1 MVVRTV
7 RRIFYNLIFNELDYN
22 SDFLILTCAM
32 AMGLAFQ
39 ITRQDFQAARSAFI
53 SRNYELMN
61 ILANRLMTNAV
72 LGKHAER
79 ECAVPGFFLKE
90 IALNAGNCP
99 PEGSGNERI
108 LRSGE
113 RFIRVLDQAFKETPD
128 LETMWSGYAVFV
140 DGVRSAGKHEVEA
153 KAYKD
158 VPEFTGGVID
168 YLINDLLSIE
178 EVCQENSRILTGML
192 SEVNRLVLS
201 HGAQQSDLVSWCL
214 LRAVER
220 LHTYHVFSCIG
231 HGQWDVQVLKA
242 RSEPY
247 VVRLK
252 ECYQGVFKQKGLT
265 KEATDFL
272 CDLILQWRVAFIR
285 YLEGNHPTGVKERR
299 EVELPQDAKQKIT
312 ETISE
317 ILTKNLTPTGQKKPN

>member
-1 MVVRTV
+1 
-7 RRIFYNLIFNELDYN
+7 
-22 SDFLILTCAM
+22 
-32 AMGLAFQ
+32 MGLAFQ

-53 SRNYELMN
+53 SGNYELMN

-90 IALNAGNCP
+90 IALNAGN
-99 PEGSGNERI
+99 ERI
-108 LRSGE
+108 LLSGE

-192 SEVNRLVLS
+192 TEVNRLVRS

-220 LHTYHVFSCIG
+220 LHAYHVFSCIG
-231 HGQWDVQVLKA
+231 HGQWDGQALKA

-285 YLEGNHPTGVKERR
+285 YLEVHHPTGVKERR
-299 EVELPQDAKQKIT
+299 EVELPQDAKQKLT